1 MVESARQL
9 TGMNAEIMQLRAQL
23 GLDADATPQDDFEDF
38 LEGTDQLS
46 DDERE
51 YREWEAQEQERDYLR
66 FLRSSGQV
74 PAEHPPQADFNQFL
88 EASNQ
93 LTPRALRA
101 AEREYRESEKEEQE
115 RDYLSFLRSSGQVPA
130 EHPPQED
137 FEEFLETTKQL
148 TPKALRAAE
157 REYREM
163 EEEEEEEDFAQ
174 FLAESGQVL
183 VPPSDA
189 PLDGVLSS
197 DDALAALE
205 RVTADIAALR
215 AELGLEDT
223 PQDDFN
229 QFLEASNQLTPRA
242 LRAAEREY
250 RESEKEE
257 QERDYLSFLRSSGQV
272 PAEHPP
278 QEDFEEFLE
287 TTKQLTPKALRA
299 AEREY
304 REMEKEEEEEDFAQF
319 LAESGQIR
327 FPVPAS
333 GGGSIEDVLSS
344 AEQDILRLRRELGT
358 HCGANTARRTA
369 FLSPAWS
376 NRGTPYGT
384 VGG

>member
-9 TGMNAEIMQLRAQL
+9 TGVNAEIMQLRAQL

-74 PAEHPPQADFNQFL
+74 PAEHPPQEDFEEFL

-157 REYREM
+157 REYREL
-163 EEEEEEEDFAQ
+163 EE
-174 FLAESGQVL
+174 
-183 VPPSDA
+183 
-189 PLDGVLSS
+189 
-197 DDALAALE
+197 
-205 RVTADIAALR
+205 
-215 AELGLEDT
+215 
-223 PQDDFN
+223 
-229 QFLEASNQLTPRA
+229 
-242 LRAAEREY
+242 
-250 RESEKEE
+250 
-257 QERDYLSFLRSSGQV
+257 
-272 PAEHPP
+272 
-278 QEDFEEFLE
+278 
-287 TTKQLTPKALRA
+287 
-299 AEREY
+299 
-304 REMEKEEEEEDFAQF
+304 EEEEEDFAQF

-358 HCGANTARRTA
+358 HCDANTARRTA
-369 FLSPAWS
+369 FLSPAWL

-384 VGG
+384 IGG

>member
-9 TGMNAEIMQLRAQL
+9 TGVNAEIMQLRAQL

-74 PAEHPPQADFNQFL
+74 PAEHPPQ
-88 EASNQ
+88 
-93 LTPRALRA
+93 
-101 AEREYRESEKEEQE
+101 
-115 RDYLSFLRSSGQVPA
+115 
-130 EHPPQED
+130 ED

-157 REYREM
+157 REYREL
-163 EEEEEEEDFAQ
+163 EE
-174 FLAESGQVL
+174 
-183 VPPSDA
+183 
-189 PLDGVLSS
+189 
-197 DDALAALE
+197 
-205 RVTADIAALR
+205 
-215 AELGLEDT
+215 
-223 PQDDFN
+223 
-229 QFLEASNQLTPRA
+229 
-242 LRAAEREY
+242 
-250 RESEKEE
+250 
-257 QERDYLSFLRSSGQV
+257 
-272 PAEHPP
+272 
-278 QEDFEEFLE
+278 
-287 TTKQLTPKALRA
+287 
-299 AEREY
+299 
-304 REMEKEEEEEDFAQF
+304 EEEEEDFAQF

-358 HCGANTARRTA
+358 HCDANTARRTA
-369 FLSPAWS
+369 FLSPAWL

-384 VGG
+384 IGG